1 MNLHA
6 YANRAISALH
16 PNVKLVLVRCI
27 GTVNEHGRIL
37 GRFGQCEDVSA
48 QMQTLSGDELKY
60 EHELYEVDFARK
72 FFLSVTGRPVFAGQG
87 QLQVGSDFFYMRSIQ
102 QFWRVYN
109 VAEDFYLSG
118 WTQVYATLQ
127 SKPPVGAVQALIA
140 SGLISANEAAALSA
154 RYIDGINDDQTQEE
168 PAHPSGGAAEDSDH
182 GASGNTAGGDGTSG
196 DGANHT
202 AGTSDAHNTTDH
214 TGNTSTTI
222 EPTSSGG
229 GGHAAAFFSY
239 D

>member
-16 PNVKLVLVRCI
+16 PNVNLVLVRCI
-27 GTVNEHGRIL
+27 GTVNDGGRIL
-37 GRFGQCEDVSA
+37 GRFGQCEDVTA
-48 QMQTLSGDELKY
+48 QMQTLSGDELKF

-102 QFWRVYN
+102 QFWRIYN

-118 WTQVYATLQ
+118 WSQVYATLQ
-127 SKPPVGAVQALIA
+127 NKPPLGAVQALIS
-140 SGLISANEAAALSA
+140 SGLISAQEAAALSA

-168 PAHPSGGAAEDSDH
+168 PDHTGGGTAD
-182 GASGNTAGGDGTSG
+182 SGNATAGNGTSG
-196 DGANHT
+196 DSTNHT
-202 AGTSDAHNTTDH
+202 AGASNAHNAAEH
-214 TGNTSTTI
+214 AGNALTAVQSTA
-222 EPTSSGG
+222 SGG

>member
-72 FFLSVTGRPVFAGQG
+72 FFLSVKGRPVFAGQG

-118 WTQVYATLQ
+118 WSQVYATLQ
-127 SKPPVGAVQALIA
+127 NKPPLGAVQALIT
-140 SGLISANEAAALSA
+140 SGLVSANEAAALSA

-168 PAHPSGGAAEDSDH
+168 PDNTGGNDA
-182 GASGNTAGGDGTSG
+182 SG
-196 DGANHT
+196 DGADH
-202 AGTSDAHNTTDH
+202 ASGASGPDHATDH
-214 TGNTSTTI
+214 AGNALTALTPAT
-222 EPTSSGG
+222 GG
-229 GGHAAAFFSY
+229 GCHNATAFISY